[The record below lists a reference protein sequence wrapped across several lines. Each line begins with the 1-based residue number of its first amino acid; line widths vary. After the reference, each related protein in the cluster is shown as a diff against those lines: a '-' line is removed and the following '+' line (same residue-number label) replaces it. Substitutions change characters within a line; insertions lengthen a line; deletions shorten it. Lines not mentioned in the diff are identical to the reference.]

1 MMLGTTKY
9 PSGDNT
15 VTYLIMGI
23 RPRAFISI
31 ISLLAGI
38 FIHSAALAE
47 SRLILL
53 GSFPAVEEGQAD
65 ALSDDGA
72 VVTGSSG
79 SKAFR
84 WENEADGLVELEVLV
99 DQVSSTTE
107 AISGNGLK
115 IFGRSRPADKTKR
128 IVAWTQT
135 GVENLNIIGVPHA
148 ASFDGSVM
156 VGELHYQ
163 EDGAFVE
170 VAFRRS
176 DITAIGL
183 GWLTETANT
192 KRSRAYAVSSDG
204 AVIAGESISEGF
216 EGSFVTEAF
225 RWTASTGMVGL
236 GFLDEGV
243 VAHSHANAIS
253 HSGDIIAGWANT
265 LSGADIFLWKNGE
278 GMTSIQT
285 FTGSNYPRV
294 FDMSAEG
301 EVIVGHIIKS
311 GFTDAYRWSEADGF
325 QSINEWLNAAGV
337 DTTGRRFLTATAVS
351 ADGNT
356 VVGIVTDEALSGTT
370 EPYLAIITNDLVHA
384 DGFE

>member
-1 MMLGTTKY
+1 M
-9 PSGDNT
+9 
-15 VTYLIMGI
+15 TYLPKGI
-23 RPRAFISI
+23 KLRALFSTFF
-31 ISLLAGI
+31 LLASL
-38 FIHSAALAE
+38 FIHSVALAE

-53 GSFPAVEEGQAD
+53 GNFPAVEEGQAD
-65 ALSDDGA
+65 ALSDDGTI
-72 VVTGSSG
+72 VVGSSG
-79 SKAFR
+79 NRAFR
-84 WENEADGLVELEVLV
+84 WENEVDGLVALEAMI
-99 DQVSSTTE
+99 DQVSSTSE

-115 IFGRSRPADKTKR
+115 IFGQSRPADKTKR
-128 IVAWTQT
+128 IVAWTQA
-135 GVENLNIIGVPHA
+135 GIENLNIIGVPHA
-148 ASFDGSVM
+148 ASFDGSVV
-156 VGELHYQ
+156 VGESHYQ
-163 EDGAFVE
+163 EDSALVE

-176 DITAIGL
+176 DSTATGL
-183 GWLTETANT
+183 GWLTESAST
-192 KRSRAYAVSSDG
+192 KKSSAYAVSGDG
-204 AVIAGESISEGF
+204 IVVAGESISEGF

-278 GMTSIQT
+278 GMTSLQS
-285 FTGSNYPRV
+285 FSGSDYPRV
-294 FDMSAEG
+294 SDMSAEG
-301 EVIVGHIIKS
+301 EVIVGHILKS
-311 GFTDAYRWSEADGF
+311 GFTEAYRWSEADGF

-356 VVGIVTDEALSGTT
+356 VTGMVTDEALSGVV
-370 EPYLAIITNDLVHA
+370 EPYLAIVTNDLVHA